1 MKQEIKCVLLIDDDK
16 VTNFY
21 NTKIVNKHEKI
32 KEVVAVTSG
41 EKALEYLKEAISGL
55 CLKPNLIF
63 LDINMPAMNG
73 WEFVVE
79 YNKLDQNFTKDIKLV
94 MLTTSN
100 NPDDFERSKQ
110 IVSIDDFINKPLSVN
125 LLTNLLE
132 NYYKVK
138 TY

>member
-1 MKQEIKCVLLIDDDK
+1 MKKDIKCVLLIDDDK

-21 NTKIVNKHEKI
+21 NTKIVNKHKNF
-32 KEVVAVTSG
+32 KEVIATTSG
-41 EKALEYLKEAISGL
+41 EMALEYLKEAKLGL

-79 YNKLDQNFTKDIKLV
+79 FNKLDKDFINDIKLV

-110 IVSIDDFINKPLSVN
+110 IISIDDFINKPLSTD

-132 NYYKVK
+132 NHYKVK